1 MTDYNDHLGV
11 KMCGQRDILRD
22 IVTDYSFHDEVF
34 SVLCFVYSFFVC
46 VCVCVCLNF
55 SLGE

>member
-1 MTDYNDHLGV
+1 MTDYNDRLGV

-46 VCVCVCLNF
+46 VCVCV
-55 SLGE
+55 